1 MNGQNR
7 ETPMV
12 SGRFS
17 MIFPYDLQ
25 DFCPWQLLWAHSPV
39 SSLCG
44 CAGSQSATGDE
55 DGFFHAPK
63 WGMAWK
69 SMSIPDFSEMGMYM
83 YIYIYIANICQ
94 YSRNTN
100 MKISSEY
107 WLRVVLYQF
116 VLVGSTIFVE
126 NERVWVQNWVEWNQ
140 KGWSLFRSET
150 IHFVFYLWWGIKSRK
165 RNITMVCSF
174 FCSSTTHEWFAIAM
188 FDYRRVC
195 VGLGRGLTWIY
206 HLSQTGGCP
215 ESPNCDLCEEMML
228 NWAKPQ
234 DFCVQNL

>member
-7 ETPMV
+7 EKPMV

-25 DFCPWQLLWAHSPV
+25 DFCLDSCCGLTRLCPHCAAVRDLSRLQVMKMGSSMPQSGAWHENPWA
-39 SSLCG
+39 
-44 CAGSQSATGDE
+44 SQI
-55 DGFFHAPK
+55 FPK
-63 WGMAWK
+63 WEC
-69 SMSIPDFSEMGMYM
+69 ICTV
-83 YIYIYIANICQ
+83 YIYSQ

-100 MKISSEY
+100 MKIPPEY

-116 VLVGSTIFVE
+116 VLVESTIFVE

-150 IHFVFYLWWGIKSRK
+150 IHFVFYLWWGIKSWK

-195 VGLGRGLTWIY
+195 VGWEGVLHGFIIY
-206 HLSQTGGCP
+206 LKPGDAQNP
-215 ESPNCDLCEEMML
+215 RIAIF
-228 NWAKPQ
+228 AKKW
-234 DFCVQNL
+234 C